1 MNKSFHYYCI
11 RVLAEK
17 AGFEPENAQ
26 TIAFAS
32 QYTDDSTEF
41 GKITI
46 TNIPD
51 DFEYPRLNRSKNE
64 FDPICTAHS
73 AMSWFSRLWK
83 WAKFYLK
90 TDVQRKVLMPF
101 HFLPP
106 ETLSSGNS
114 DQFDFIT
121 KPNSPLANLIVDDA
135 LTCLSQAAAATHEYS
150 LIKLGIALHTYADT
164 WSHDGFSGRHNSL
177 ENDIKRIQKKKGN
190 KYQAAN
196 PLEFTVSYAAPDVG
210 HAEAG
215 GLPDE
220 SSIDWKAKYAKKQGG
235 LQRSNAESFLTAAS
249 QIYTRLSSV
258 AAGRA
263 IDWGS
268 LSDKIFR
275 CLECNG
281 GWENEFKDIDFNYSR
296 FTWRSAALAGDEV
309 TWDSFDDE
317 RDFKKLHFQFT
328 GGDMR
333 WLLFHKAAHEQRETL
348 KSKIPNT
355 WLNS

>member
-17 AGFEPENAQ
+17 ARFEPEHAQ
-26 TIAFAS
+26 TIAYAS

-41 GKITI
+41 GKMTI
-46 TNIPD
+46 TNIPH
-51 DFEYPRLNRSKNE
+51 DFEYPRLNRSRNE
-64 FDPICTAHS
+64 FDPICTSHS
-73 AMSWFSRLWK
+73 AKNWFSKLWK

-106 ETLSSGNS
+106 EALSSGNG
-114 DQFDFIT
+114 DQFDFVT
-121 KPNSPLANLIVDDA
+121 QPNSRLANLIVEEA
-135 LTCLSQAAAATHEYS
+135 LASLSHATAATLDQS

-164 WSHDGFSGRHNSL
+164 WSHSGFSGRHNSV
-177 ENDIKRIQKKKGN
+177 ENDIKRIQKKNGN

-196 PLEFTVSYAAPDVG
+196 PLEFSVSYAAPDVG

-220 SSIDWKAKYAKKQGG
+220 SNMDWKAKYANKRSGI
-235 LQRSNAESFLTAAS
+235 QRTNTESFLIAAS
-249 QIYTRLSSV
+249 HIYTKLSSASPG
-258 AAGRA
+258 AAME
-263 IDWGS
+263 WGG
-268 LSDKIFR
+268 LSDQISN

-281 GWENEFKDIDFNYSR
+281 GWENEFQDIDFNYSR

-317 RDFKKLHFQFT
+317 SDFKKLHFEFT
-328 GGDMR
+328 GVDTK
-333 WLLFHKAAHEQRETL
+333 WLLFHKAAYEQRKALEEE
-348 KSKIPNT
+348 IPNS
-355 WLNS
+355 WMSS